1 MRAFVNAFDLK
12 RYMNALEESAAAMRK
27 KERDTVLV
35 VDDSP
40 KTLGL
45 LTDALDHAGFTV
57 LIASEGDS
65 ALSIVEKI
73 TPDVILM
80 DAVMPGTDGFET
92 CRRLKQ
98 NRALAHVPVIF
109 MTGLSE
115 TEHVVEGLAAGGVD
129 YVTKPIVLDEL
140 LARIRVHLANA
151 RMAQSARTAL
161 DATGRFLLAIDGAG
175 KVLWCTPQAVR
186 LLATALRDFDVEDYV
201 VPDDIR
207 DWLRQVT
214 AMVPASQPTPL
225 ELGTRAP
232 SIRLQL
238 LYVSQ
243 IGSDEHLL
251 RVIEGDIGNDQM
263 VLKSRL
269 MITDR
274 ESEVLL
280 WIARGKSNRD
290 IAEILSLS
298 PRTVNKH
305 LEQIYT
311 KLGVENRTSAAA
323 LAVRTLGIRLA
334 KVRVPFPPCLSCSS
348 FLLS

>member
-1 MRAFVNAFDLK
+1 
-12 RYMNALEESAAAMRK
+12 MRK
-27 KERDTVLV
+27 KERDIVLV

-40 KTLGL
+40 NTLSV
-45 LTDALDHAGFTV
+45 LTDAIEEAGMTV
-57 LIASEGDS
+57 LVAREGEH
-65 ALSIVEKI
+65 AISIVEKV

-109 MTGLSE
+109 MTGL
-115 TEHVVEGLAAGGVD
+115 TDTAHIVEGLEAGGVD
-129 YVTKPIVLDEL
+129 YVTKPIVPGEL
-140 LARIRVHLANA
+140 LARIRVHLTNA

-161 DATGRFLLAIDGAG
+161 DAFGRFLFAVDGGG
-175 KVLWCTPQAVR
+175 KVLWCTPQAAK
-186 LLATALRDFDVEDYV
+186 LLGAALRDFDAENYV
-201 VPDDIR
+201 VPADIR
-207 DWLRQVT
+207 QWLSQCT
-214 AMVPASQPTPL
+214 AAPTVSAPL
-225 ELGTRAP
+225 SFELDARGSAAK
-232 SIRLQL
+232 LQL

-243 IGSDEHLL
+243 VGADEHLL
-251 RVIEGDIGNDQM
+251 RVMEGSVANDQM

-323 LAVRTLGIRLA
+323 LAVRTLGIR
-334 KVRVPFPPCLSCSS
+334 
-348 FLLS
+348 

>member
-1 MRAFVNAFDLK
+1 
-12 RYMNALEESAAAMRK
+12 MRK
-27 KERDTVLV
+27 KERDIVLV

-40 KTLGL
+40 NTLSV
-45 LTDALDHAGFTV
+45 LTDAIEEAGMTV
-57 LIASEGDS
+57 LVAREGEH
-65 ALSIVEKI
+65 AISIVEKV

-109 MTGLSE
+109 MTGLSD
-115 TEHVVEGLAAGGVD
+115 TAHIVEGLEAGGVD
-129 YVTKPIVLDEL
+129 YVTKPIVPGEL
-140 LARIRVHLANA
+140 LARIRVHLTNA

-161 DATGRFLLAIDGAG
+161 DAFGRFLFAVDGGG
-175 KVLWCTPQAVR
+175 KVLWCTPQAAK
-186 LLATALRDFDVEDYV
+186 LLGAALRDFDAEDYV
-201 VPDDIR
+201 VPADIR
-207 DWLRQVT
+207 AMARPVHGGAGRRPLRCRSSSKRAARRPSCNCSTSSQVG
-214 AMVPASQPTPL
+214 A
-225 ELGTRAP
+225 
-232 SIRLQL
+232 
-238 LYVSQ
+238 
-243 IGSDEHLL
+243 DEHLL
-251 RVIEGDIGNDQM
+251 RVMEGSVGNDQM

-323 LAVRTLGIRLA
+323 LAVRTLGIR
-334 KVRVPFPPCLSCSS
+334 
-348 FLLS
+348 

>member
-1 MRAFVNAFDLK
+1 
-12 RYMNALEESAAAMRK
+12 MRK
-27 KERDTVLV
+27 KERDIVLV
-35 VDDSP
+35 VDNSP
-40 KTLGL
+40 NTLSV
-45 LTDALDHAGFTV
+45 LTDAIEEAGMTV
-57 LIASEGDS
+57 LVAREGEH
-65 ALSIVEKI
+65 AISIVEKV

-98 NRALAHVPVIF
+98 NRSLAHVPVIF
-109 MTGLSE
+109 MTGL
-115 TEHVVEGLAAGGVD
+115 TDTAHIVEGLEAGGVD
-129 YVTKPIVLDEL
+129 YVTKPIVPGEL
-140 LARIRVHLANA
+140 LARIRVHLTNA

-161 DATGRFLLAIDGAG
+161 DAFGRFLFAVDGGG
-175 KVLWCTPQAVR
+175 KVLWCTPQAAK
-186 LLATALRDFDVEDYV
+186 LLGAALRDFDAENYV
-201 VPDDIR
+201 VPADIR
-207 DWLRQVT
+207 QWLIQCT
-214 AMVPASQPTPL
+214 AVPTVAAPL
-225 ELGTRAP
+225 SFELEARGSAAK
-232 SIRLQL
+232 LQL

-243 IGSDEHLL
+243 VGADEHLL
-251 RVIEGDIGNDQM
+251 RVMEGSIANDQM

-323 LAVRTLGIRLA
+323 LAVRTLGIR
-334 KVRVPFPPCLSCSS
+334 
-348 FLLS
+348 

>member
-1 MRAFVNAFDLK
+1 
-12 RYMNALEESAAAMRK
+12 MRK
-27 KERDTVLV
+27 KERDIVLV

-40 KTLGL
+40 NTLSV
-45 LTDALDHAGFTV
+45 LTDAIEEAGMTV
-57 LIASEGDS
+57 LVAREGEH
-65 ALSIVEKI
+65 AISIVEKV

-98 NRALAHVPVIF
+98 NRSLAHVPVIF
-109 MTGLSE
+109 MTGL
-115 TEHVVEGLAAGGVD
+115 TDTAHIVEGLEAGGVD
-129 YVTKPIVLDEL
+129 YVTKPIVPGEL
-140 LARIRVHLANA
+140 LARIRVHLTNA

-161 DATGRFLLAIDGAG
+161 DAFGRFLFAVDGGG
-175 KVLWCTPQAVR
+175 KVLWCTPQAAK
-186 LLATALRDFDVEDYV
+186 LLGAALRDFNAENYV
-201 VPDDIR
+201 VPADIR
-207 DWLRQVT
+207 QWLSQCT
-214 AMVPASQPTPL
+214 AAPTVSAPL
-225 ELGTRAP
+225 SFELEARGSAAK
-232 SIRLQL
+232 LQL

-243 IGSDEHLL
+243 VGADEHLL
-251 RVIEGDIGNDQM
+251 RVMEGSIANDQM

-323 LAVRTLGIRLA
+323 LAVRTLGIR
-334 KVRVPFPPCLSCSS
+334 
-348 FLLS
+348 